1 MIKTIHLNSTN
12 ILDIPNKTNNKTIS
26 ATLPKEETENNIIN
40 ANEAFKIFSELF
52 EKLVGDIPILEGSIR
67 DQILK
72 GKMGESELKSLYQWM
87 DENRASMVWLEM
99 DGENNIRAM
108 EEIYRTSKSVEEF
121 KSAYLALQEKY
132 DNYSKELA
140 NKNKEMLEE
149 EMQEANE
156 QYEAKSEKKK
166 PFKPIEGKSESETYK
181 EEINLDF
188 WEQFIKIQREKG
200 VDILELLETLQKK
213 GLDIKA

>member
-12 ILDIPNKTNNKTIS
+12 ILDIPNKTNSTILS
-26 ATLPKEETENNIIN
+26 KEETENNIIN

-108 EEIYRTSKSVEEF
+108 EEIYRTSKGIEEF

-149 EMQEANE
+149 EMQEAKE

-181 EEINLDF
+181 EEINSGF

-200 VDILELLETLQKK
+200 VDILELLEMLQKK

>member
-87 DENRASMVWLEM
+87 DENRASIVWLEM

-108 EEIYRTSKSVEEF
+108 EEIYRTSKGIEEF

-149 EMQEANE
+149 EMQEAKE

-181 EEINLDF
+181 EEINLGF

-200 VDILELLETLQKK
+200 VDILELLEMLQKK